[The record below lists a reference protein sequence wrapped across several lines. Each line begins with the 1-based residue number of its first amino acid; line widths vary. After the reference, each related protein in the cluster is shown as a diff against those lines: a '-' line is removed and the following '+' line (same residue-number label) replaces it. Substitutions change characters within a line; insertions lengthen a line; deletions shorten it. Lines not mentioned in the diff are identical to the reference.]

1 MENSTAVERG
11 DAFADSPGRH
21 RTDADGPQFLRARRA
36 MRDDARLAGHP
47 VLAFIVVALVGFVLL
62 AAVMLGGCAALSSS
76 TPFNPAQSCQASGG
90 SYYNGQCHAGFD

>member
-1 MENSTAVERG
+1 MS
-11 DAFADSPGRH
+11 
-21 RTDADGPQFLRARRA
+21 
-36 MRDDARLAGHP
+36 
-47 VLAFIVVALVGFVLL
+47 IVKVGLGFVLL